1 MSHVVEKDVNQEKEA
16 TEQATVEE
24 PILEVKNLKTYF
36 PISSGKWFNRKTNY
50 LKAVDDVSFYV
61 NRGETLGIVGES
73 GCGKSTTGN
82 SIIRLVE
89 PTDGEVWFKG
99 ENIASMK
106 AKEFKPFKKNIQM
119 IFQDPFSS
127 LNPRLHVFDIIAEPL
142 RTHNLYQGK
151 ELEQRVYELMET
163 VGLDPDLAN
172 RFPHQFSGGQRQRIG
187 IARAIAVK
195 PDLIICDEPVS
206 ALDVSIQAQILN
218 LLNRLQKELGLT
230 YVFIAHGIPAVKYVS
245 DRIAVMYMGE
255 IVEMADKDE
264 LFEKTLHPYTQK
276 LISAVPSTD
285 PKKRTIGDDQAVA
298 DELNQGETDVVGCK
312 FADRCPLARAH
323 CREVRPELRQ
333 LRSGHFVKCHYPL
346 EQEALEEKV

>member
-1 MSHVVEKDVNQEKEA
+1 MSKIVEETAKEA
-16 TEQATVEE
+16 FGKVTDE

-36 PISSGKWFNRKTNY
+36 PISSGKWFNKETKY
-50 LKAVDDVSFYV
+50 LKAVDEVSFYV
-61 NRGETLGIVGES
+61 NQGETLGIVGES

-89 PTDGEVWFKG
+89 PTAGEVWFKG
-99 ENIASMK
+99 ENIATMK
-106 AKEFKPFKKNIQM
+106 SREFKPFKKNIQM

-127 LNPRLHVFDIIAEPL
+127 LNPRMHVFDIIAEPL
-142 RTHNLYQGK
+142 RTNKMYQGK
-151 ELEQRVYELMET
+151 DLEQRVYELMDT

-195 PDLIICDEPVS
+195 PELIICDEPVS

-218 LLNRLQKELGLT
+218 LLNRLQRDLGLT
-230 YVFIAHGIPAVKYVS
+230 YIFIAHGIPAVKYVS

-255 IVEMADKDE
+255 IVEMADKNA
-264 LFEKTLHPYTQK
+264 LFKATLHPYTRK

-285 PKKRTIGDDQAVA
+285 PKKRTIGEEQAIA
-298 DELNQGETDVVGCK
+298 DELNQGESDVVGCK

-323 CREVRPELRQ
+323 CREVRPDLRQ

-346 EQEALEEKV
+346 EQEALEENV